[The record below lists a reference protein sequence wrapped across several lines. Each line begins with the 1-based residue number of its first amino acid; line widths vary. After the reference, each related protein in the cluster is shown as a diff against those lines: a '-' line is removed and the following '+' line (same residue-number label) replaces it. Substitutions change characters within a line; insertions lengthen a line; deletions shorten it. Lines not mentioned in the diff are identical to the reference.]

1 MSSWTLTPTLR
12 NLLVCPITRSELVD
26 VERGLY
32 SAAAGVVFPVV
43 EGVPMMIEECALQPT
58 PEELAEAQAK
68 VGSP

>member
-1 MSSWTLTPTLR
+1 M
-12 NLLVCPITRSELVD
+12 VD